1 MPENKK
7 LFLLDAMAL
16 IYRAYYAL
24 NKNPRITSTGLNTSA
39 ILGFAN
45 ALFEIIRNEKPT
57 HIGVAFDTQAPTL
70 RSEGFVDYK
79 AHREKMPEDIAT
91 AIPYIYRLVE
101 SFNIPLLFVDGYEA
115 DDVIGTLAKKA
126 EQEGF
131 TTYMMTPDKDF
142 GQLVSDNIFIYRPAY
157 MGNKAQVM
165 GVKEVCEK
173 YEIERPE
180 QVIDILGLW
189 GDASDNI
196 PGIPGIGEK
205 WAKTLLKQYGSLE
218 NVIAHADELKGKM
231 AENVK
236 EFAAQGIESKMLA
249 TIHLNVP
256 IYFKPD
262 KLKLTAPDFDAL
274 QELFV
279 ELEFKTFAQRIFDHF
294 KETGDTTTAK
304 LAEQQ
309 QDLFS
314 QAGVEVESLKT
325 IDNQKAKYKIAD
337 TAEKRHQLIAEL
349 KRSGS
354 FCFDTETTDVDANNC
369 ELLGISFAIKP
380 GEAYYVPMP
389 DDQQKTKEIASEF
402 KSLFADETVEKTGQN
417 LKFDIAVLRW
427 YDIEVRGKLFDTM
440 LAHYLIEPD
449 QQHNM
454 DFLARHLLNYKTIT
468 YDELTEKKGGKQ
480 LVLRQLQKTNLK
492 RVAEYAAE
500 DADITLQLRQVLEPM
515 LDANKVRRLFD
526 EIEIPLLYVLADME
540 AYGVAI
546 DTDALKAFSL
556 QLEEEIAGVEE
567 NIFTLAGEK
576 FNVGSPK
583 QLGIILFEKLKITD
597 KPKLTKTKQYAT
609 GEDVLSRLE
618 KSHPIVASI
627 LDYRSLT
634 KLKST
639 YVDTLPLMLS
649 PRDNRVHTS
658 YNQAVAATG
667 RLSSTNPN
675 LQNIPIRTEK
685 GREIRKAF
693 VPGGPDRTLLAADYS
708 QIELRIIAHL
718 SGDKAMQE
726 AFRQGLDIHTAT
738 AARVYDVNLDA
749 VTREMRSNSKMVN
762 FGIIYGISAF
772 GLADRL
778 NIPRAEARE
787 IIDNYFAKY
796 PGIKDYMDKTIRFAR
811 QNGYVETI
819 MGRRRYLADIRSGNA
834 TVRGFAERNAINAPV
849 QGSSAD
855 MIKVAMI
862 RIFDEMKKQKLG
874 SRMILQVHD
883 ELVFDTLKSELE
895 PLKKIVEQGMKNAI
909 PLSVPI
915 VVDMNTGNNWL
926 EAH

>member
-1 MPENKK
+1 MADNKK

-24 NKNPRITSTGLNTSA
+24 NKNPRVTSGGLNTSA

-45 ALFEIIRNEKPT
+45 SLFEIIRNEKPT

-70 RSEGFVDYK
+70 RSEGFVEYK
-79 AHREKMPEDIAT
+79 ANRQKMPEDIAT

-126 EQEGF
+126 EKEGF
-131 TTYMMTPDKDF
+131 TTFMMTPDKDF

-157 MGNKAQVM
+157 MGNKAQVL

-189 GDASDNI
+189 GDSSDNI

-205 WAKTLLKQYGSLE
+205 WAKTLLKKYGSLE
-218 NVIAHADELKGKM
+218 NVIEHADELKGKM

-236 EFAAQGIESKMLA
+236 EFAAQGIESKLLA
-249 TIHLNVP
+249 TIDLDVP
-256 IYFKPD
+256 IYFKAD
-262 KLKLTAPDFDAL
+262 QLKLSAPDFDAL

-294 KETGDTTTAK
+294 KETGDTVTAK
-304 LAEQQ
+304 IAAQQ

-325 IDNQKAKYKIAD
+325 IDNQKTKYEISD
-337 TAEKRHQLIAEL
+337 TPEKRHRLIEEL
-349 KRSGS
+349 KSCKG

-389 DDQQKTKEIASEF
+389 DDEQKTQEIVNEF
-402 KSLFADETVEKTGQN
+402 KSLFADEAIEKTGQN

-427 YDIEVRGKLFDTM
+427 YDVEIKGKLFDTM

-449 QQHNM
+449 QQHGM

-468 YDELTEKKGGKQ
+468 YDELTEKKGGSQ
-480 LVLRQLQKTNLK
+480 LNLRHLQNTNLM

-500 DADITLQLRQVLEPM
+500 DADITLQLRHLLEPM
-515 LDANKVRRLFD
+515 LEANKVRRLFD
-526 EIEIPLLYVLADME
+526 EIEIPLMYVLADME
-540 AYGVAI
+540 TYGVAL
-546 DTDALKAFSL
+546 DKEALKAFSL
-556 QLEEEIAGVEE
+556 QLEEEIAGVEK
-567 NIFTLAGEK
+567 NIFALAGEK
-576 FNVGSPK
+576 FNIGSPK
-583 QLGIILFEKLKITD
+583 QLGIILFEKLKISD

-609 GEDVLSRLE
+609 GEEVLSRLE
-618 KSHPIVASI
+618 KSHPIVESI

-639 YVDTLPLMLS
+639 YVDSLPLMLS

-658 YNQAVAATG
+658 YNQAVTATG

-693 VPGGPDRTLLAADYS
+693 VPASPDHTLLAADYS

-718 SGDKAMQE
+718 SGDEAMQE

-749 VTREMRSNSKMVN
+749 VTREMRSNAKMVN

-778 NIPRAEARE
+778 NIPRSEARE

-796 PGIKDYMDKTIRFAR
+796 PGIKDYMEKTIRFAR
-811 QNGYVETI
+811 QNGYVETV
-819 MGRRRYLADIRSGNA
+819 MGRRRYLPDIRSGNA

-862 RIFDEMKKQKLG
+862 RIFDEMKKQKLA

-883 ELVFDTLKSELE
+883 ELVFDALKSEVE

-909 PLSVPI
+909 PLNVPI
-915 VVDMNTGNNWL
+915 VVDMNTGSNWL